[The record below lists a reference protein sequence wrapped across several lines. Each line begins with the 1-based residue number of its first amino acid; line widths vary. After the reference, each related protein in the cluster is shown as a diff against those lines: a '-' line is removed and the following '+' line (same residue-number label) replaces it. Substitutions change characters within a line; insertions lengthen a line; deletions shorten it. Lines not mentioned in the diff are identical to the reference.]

1 MANLKCSESRRW
13 AAYSSMCRTRIA
25 HDDGVDGGTAQTRR
39 DYVRPSRSIFSNALN
54 FQYRQV
60 GRLRAFKNSADVDAA
75 LPMNKAR
82 FGQALAECGDIVG
95 ERVRCEQT
103 NPFPSPNQASAV
115 LYCAT

>member
-13 AAYSSMCRTRIA
+13 AAYPSMCRTRIA
-25 HDDGVDGGTAQTRR
+25 HDHGVDGGTAQTRR

-75 LPMNKAR
+75 LPINKAR
-82 FGQALAECGDIVG
+82 FGQALAECGDVVG